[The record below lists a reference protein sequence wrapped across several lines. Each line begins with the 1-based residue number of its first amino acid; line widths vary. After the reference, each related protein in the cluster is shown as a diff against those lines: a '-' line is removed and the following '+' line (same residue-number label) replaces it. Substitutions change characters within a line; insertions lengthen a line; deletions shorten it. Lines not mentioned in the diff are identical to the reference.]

1 MKKFLLILFFFSCPI
16 LLFAQINL
24 DIKNKKINFF
34 KALEVKNKSVLLKDK
49 SHYLNNEQVY
59 QPIIYKRKKQNDLPD
74 LLVYYFYYKRD
85 STISYILYEWE
96 DKSDTVM
103 ALSQTKTLYAK
114 YNELLTQINAKFGK
128 SETQGN
134 LRDSS
139 DLAYKD
145 YLRRS
150 DQWRNDSTD
159 IQSYVVL
166 SNKHPIAKN
175 IQVLP
180 THTIRLF
187 VGSPFKQKGS
197 FIMSR
202 DEVASLD
209 TRARLFLTDICAG
222 NFDSLRK
229 YITHTVASRV
239 KDEQLDKLK
248 DQIKNESW
256 DLAQSRKQFTFTGKP
271 FTNLRYVR
279 HGDTNKPPSE
289 VLNILFDEED
299 KIVTVLPLKGSPG
312 D

>member
-1 MKKFLLILFFFSCPI
+1 MKKLLLILLFFSCPI

-24 DIKNKKINFF
+24 DTKNKKINFF
-34 KALEVKNKSVLLKDK
+34 KALEVKNKSVLIKDK

-59 QPIIYKRKKQNDLPD
+59 QPIIYQRKKEKDLPD
-74 LLVYYFYYKRD
+74 LLVYYFYFKRD

-114 YNELLTQINAKFGK
+114 YNELLAPINEKFGK
-128 SETQGN
+128 SETEGN

-150 DQWRNDSTD
+150 DQWRNDSTN
-159 IQSYVVL
+159 IQAYVVL
-166 SNKHPIAKN
+166 SNKHPLAKN
-175 IQVLP
+175 IRVLP

-187 VGSPFKQKGS
+187 VGSPFRQKGS
-197 FIMSR
+197 FTMSR
-202 DEVASLD
+202 DEVAYLD
-209 TRARLFLTDICAG
+209 TQAKLFLTDICAG

-248 DQIKNESW
+248 DVIKNEMW
-256 DLAQSRKQFTFTGKP
+256 DLDQSRKQFTFTGKP
-271 FTNLRYVR
+271 YTTLRYIR
-279 HGDTNKPPSE
+279 HGDTAKPPLE
-289 VLNILFDEED
+289 VLSILFDDDD
-299 KIVTVLPLKGSPG
+299 KIVTVQPSKGSPG